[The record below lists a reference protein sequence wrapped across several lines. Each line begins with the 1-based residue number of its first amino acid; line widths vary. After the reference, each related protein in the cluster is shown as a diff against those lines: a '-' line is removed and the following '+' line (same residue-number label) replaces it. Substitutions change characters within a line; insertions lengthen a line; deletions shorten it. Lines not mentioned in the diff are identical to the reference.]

1 MHSTRMKT
9 LDIALAVLCAAFVLT
24 LATPRAVLAVSHGEL
39 AETSHA
45 VSDACAEPYRPI
57 SVVQSFEADLHMP
70 RPLLA
75 SRLQPEETVRAEL
88 QVPAAL
94 WRTLVLEEGIS
105 RGIELHIPAALLAT
119 LSAEGRVQMPQRSQQ
134 PCLLFFSLY

>member
-1 MHSTRMKT
+1 MHATRMET
-9 LDIALAVLCAAFVLT
+9 LDRALAVLCAAFVLT
-24 LATPRAVLAVSHGEL
+24 LAAPRAVLAASHGEL
-39 AETSHA
+39 AETSHE

-70 RPLLA
+70 TPLVA
-75 SRLQPEETVRAEL
+75 SRLQPEGTVGAEL

-94 WRTLVLEEGIS
+94 WRTLALEEGIS
-105 RGIELHIPAALLAT
+105 RSIELHIPAALLAT

-134 PCLLFFSLY
+134 PCTLFFSLY